1 MLYQQ
6 LPAARKLQQP
16 QGLVYS
22 LAEWNGVCDELF
34 RSLTYET
41 QMATRQTLPVLPL
54 RGTVIFPG
62 LTAPIAAGRPGT
74 LRAIESALKGERL
87 VFAVAQ
93 RDNTDEPTP
102 DILYSMGVI
111 ARIGQIQRGLGGVQL
126 LLQGEERATSLQ
138 YTTTEGFLS
147 AVVMPVEEMKPVS
160 ENDPAFVALHKE
172 LRERAAELGERRGLP
187 EEVVHQVLD
196 AVTDP
201 GRFADLVAGYIELQP
216 AEKQGLLET
225 LSVEERLRRVL
236 VHVQKQI
243 GMLEMQEEI
252 KSQVQEELGE
262 RQREMYLREQ
272 MKAIQKELGDDDQS
286 KEIGELRE
294 KLLKLDLPKDARTEV
309 EREIGRLERSG
320 RESMEAQV
328 IRTYLEWIAE
338 LPWSNRSDD
347 NLDLTHAQTVL
358 DDDHYGLPDVKD
370 RVLEFLAVRQ
380 LRAQQMADELKQTG
394 EMSISKLRATKE
406 DATPQLGNS
415 AVGDKPITDP
425 KEAKARAMAK
435 GPILLFVGPPGVG
448 KTSIAKSIAR
458 SLGRNYVRVA
468 LGGARDEADI
478 RGHRRTYV
486 GAMPGRIIQGMKQGG
501 SKNPVFLLDEV
512 DKLGVSFQGDPASA
526 LLEVLDP
533 AQNDNFTDHYLGI
546 PFDLSEVL
554 FIATANFLQ
563 PIPGPLLDRME
574 VVEFAGYTER
584 EKAEIAKKY
593 LIPRQLEES
602 GLGDKNVAFTDEAV
616 AAVISKY
623 TREAG
628 VRQLE
633 RQVGAVARKV
643 ARRIA
648 SGDSKMID
656 DGTIDADEIR
666 ELLGRPKVHPEHAAE
681 ENEVGVATGMYY
693 TPAGGDIMFVEA
705 AIRRLYNY
713 GQRSSDDEKTQV
725 SGWGNVSLILTG
737 QLGDVMKESARA
749 AMTYAATHASTL
761 NIPEDRLGSIEVHIH
776 VPQGAVPKDG
786 PSAGTTMST
795 ALVSAMSGR
804 PVRKDVAMTGEI
816 TLRGRVLPIGGVK
829 EKVLGAHRAGISTI
843 ILPKDNEADMEDI
856 PEDVRNQLTFHCV
869 STLDEV
875 FQIALMPVEE
885 SANAHPTMMET
896 MEENAGSMVAQHA

>member
-1 MLYQQ
+1 
-6 LPAARKLQQP
+6 
-16 QGLVYS
+16 
-22 LAEWNGVCDELF
+22 
-34 RSLTYET
+34 
-41 QMATRQTLPVLPL
+41 MAQRQTLPVLPL

-74 LRAIESALKGERL
+74 LRAIEAALKSERL

-126 LLQGEERATSLQ
+126 LLQGEQRATSLQ
-138 YTTTEGFLS
+138 YSTSEGYLT
-147 AVVMPVEEMKPVS
+147 AVVLPVDEMKPAN
-160 ENDPAFVALHKE
+160 EEDPTFIALHKE

-201 GRFADLVAGYIELQP
+201 GKFADLVAGYIELP
-216 AEKQGLLET
+216 PPEKQGLLET

-236 VHVQKQI
+236 VHVQRQI
-243 GMLEMQEEI
+243 GLLEMQEEI

-286 KEIGELRE
+286 KEIAELRDKIN
-294 KLLKLDLPKDARTEV
+294 KLQLPKEARQEV
-309 EREIGRLERSG
+309 ERELGRLERAG

-338 LPWSNRSDD
+338 LPWNNRSDD
-347 NLDLTHAQTVL
+347 NLDLQHAQQVL
-358 DDDHYGLPDVKD
+358 DEDHYGLKDVKD

-380 LRAQQMADELKQTG
+380 LRAQQLAEEMSKTG
-394 EMSISKLRATKE
+394 ELPVAKMKAAKD
-406 DATPQLGNS
+406 DATPQL
-415 AVGDKPITDP
+415 AVSDDDRTITDP
-425 KEAKARAMAK
+425 KEAKSRAMAK

-458 SLGRNYVRVA
+458 SLGREYVRVA

-486 GAMPGRIIQGMKQGG
+486 GAMPGRIVQGMKQAGT
-501 SKNPVFLLDEV
+501 KNPVFLLDEV

-533 AQNDNFTDHYLGI
+533 AQNDNFTDHYLGV
-546 PFDLSEVL
+546 PFDLRKVL
-554 FIATANFLQ
+554 FICTANFIQ
-563 PIPGPLLDRME
+563 NIPGPLLDRME
-574 VVEFAGYTER
+574 TVDFAGYTEA
-584 EKAEIAKKY
+584 EKAEIAKRY
-593 LIPRQLEES
+593 LIPRQFEDS
-602 GLGDKNVAFTDEAV
+602 GLGDKKVEMTDDAV
-616 AAVISKY
+616 MMVISNY
-623 TREAG
+623 TRESG

-633 RQVGAVARKV
+633 RQIAAVARKV
-643 ARRIA
+643 ARRLA
-648 SGDSKMID
+648 GGDQKMIE
-656 DGTIDADEIR
+656 DGKIDGQEVR
-666 ELLGRPKVHPEHAAE
+666 ELLGRPRVHPERAAT
-681 ENEVGVATGMYY
+681 ENEIGVATGMYY

-705 AIRRLYNY
+705 AIRRLYGF
-713 GQRSSDDEKTQV
+713 GQRSSDGEKTQV

-749 AMTYAATHASTL
+749 ALTYAATHASSL
-761 NIPEDRLGSIEVHIH
+761 QIPEDRLGSIEVHVH
-776 VPQGAVPKDG
+776 VPAGAIPKDG
-786 PSAGTTMST
+786 PSAGVTMAT

-829 EKVLGAHRAGISTI
+829 EKVLGAHRAGITNI

-856 PEDVRNQLTFHCV
+856 PEDVRAHLSFHCV

-875 FQIALMPVEE
+875 FEVALLPMPT
-885 SANAHPTMMET
+885 AHGPAEKTL
-896 MEENAGSMVAQHA
+896 MEEEEEAAAGVSR